1 MERAAKRKDKVK
13 ILVDG
18 VENGLGSNAKRKFAS
33 KKPSKG
39 KELTPSDSNL
49 ESEFKMKSKF

>member
-1 MERAAKRKDKVK
+1 M
-13 ILVDG
+13 DG

-49 ESEFKMKSKF
+49 ESEFKMKSKFQKEDQSKSPNKKK